1 MLLTSVL
8 ADWLWKVRGRKID
21 VECRDWEEVL
31 FRMGQFNCHS
41 VDKGVLLYLKER
53 RIQKFPLNKVGDDDI
68 ISSPLYKIHKSSTSK
83 RKNTTFCRHKNK
95 AVEAS
100 RLRGR

>member
-1 MLLTSVL
+1 MLLTYVL

-31 FRMGQFNCHS
+31 SRMGQFNCHS

-53 RIQKFPLNKVGDDDI
+53 RMQKFPLNKVRGDNI
-68 ISSPLYKIHKSSTSK
+68 NLSSLYKIHLCSKSR
-83 RKNTTFCRHKNK
+83 RKKTF
-95 AVEAS
+95 
-100 RLRGR
+100 